1 MSKGERGRMGVTPY
15 FGAKIDR
22 WKGSIRLNPDVMEDV
37 GAEWGDKGNGVGFE
51 IRDAR
56 E

>member
-1 MSKGERGRMGVTPY
+1 VTPY

-22 WKGSIRLNPDVMEDV
+22 WEGSVRLDPDVMKNV
-37 GAEWGDKGNGVGFE
+37 GAEWGDKGDGVGFK

>member
-1 MSKGERGRMGVTPY
+1 MGVTPY

-22 WKGSIRLNPDVMEDV
+22 WEGAVGLDPDIMIDV
-37 GAEWGDKGNGVGFE
+37 STKWGNK
-51 IRDAR
+51 RDGMSFKIGDMR

>member
-1 MSKGERGRMGVTPY
+1 MGVAPY

-22 WKGSIRLNPDVMEDV
+22 WEGSVRLDPDVMENV
-37 GAEWGDKGNGVGFE
+37 GAEWGDEGDGVGFKVG
-51 IRDAR
+51 DAR